1 MQRTTSAVV
10 AAITLGLS
18 AASLYLSVPRSIA
31 GAIEFGTRGSLST
44 LRRGKLIP
52 VAAQDRLIDRQARAA
67 GWINSGEQII
77 DSAFTI
83 IVHRFARARRLGGK
97 LPDEESFRPVER
109 RLEAGLARSPIS
121 AAGWRWLAVARMT
134 HKDSPGAA
142 TALRMSLY
150 TGPHQRQLAAS
161 RLRLLM
167 QTWDQFGNDERETI
181 YRQIRFAWRVAPNAV
196 LLLAM
201 ESRNPWPFRLALATR
216 PRDLRNFQRALKRAK
231 AKAARETKNQ

>member
-1 MQRTTSAVV
+1 MQRWTSAVAVV
-10 AAITLGLS
+10 ALGLS
-18 AASLYLSVPRSIA
+18 AASLYLSVPRSIS
-31 GAIEFGTRGSLST
+31 GAIEFGTKGSLSA

-52 VAAQDRLIDRQARAA
+52 VAAQDRLINRQARAA
-67 GWINSGEQII
+67 GWVDSGEQII
-77 DSAFTI
+77 DTAFAV
-83 IVHRFARARRLGGK
+83 IVRRFARARALGGK

-134 HKDSPGAA
+134 HKDSAAAA

-161 RLRLLM
+161 RLWLLM
-167 QTWDQFGNDERETI
+167 KTWDQFAKDEREII
-181 YRQIRFAWRVAPNAV
+181 YRQIRFTWRVAPNAI

-201 ESRNPWPFRLALATR
+201 ESRNPWPYRLALATR
-216 PRDLRNFQRALKRAK
+216 PRDLRKFQRALKRAK
-231 AKAARETKNQ
+231 AKAAQETKSR